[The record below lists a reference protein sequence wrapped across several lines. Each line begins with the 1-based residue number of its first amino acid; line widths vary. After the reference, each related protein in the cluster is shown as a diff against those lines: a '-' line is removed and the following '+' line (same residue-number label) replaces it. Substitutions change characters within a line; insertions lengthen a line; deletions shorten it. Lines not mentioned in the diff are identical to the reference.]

1 MKYKLFGKSGLR
13 VAELCLGTMTF
24 GTDWGWGADFD
35 TSKAIFEAY
44 ANAGG
49 NFIDTANR
57 YTEGASERYV
67 GELIASDR
75 DHFVLAT
82 KYTLYDRRDDVNF
95 SGNHRKNLLRSVE
108 ASLNRLNTDYIDV
121 LWLHAWDF
129 TTPEEEILRGLDD
142 LVRAGKV
149 HYIGIS
155 DVPAWIVARSNAIAE
170 LRGWTA
176 FTGLQIQYSLIQ
188 RTPERELLPMAKS
201 LDIAVTPWAPLAAG
215 LLTGKY
221 LEKEAKGRLA
231 GNEKHLNERNMSIAR
246 TVVEVADQLGT
257 SPAQV
262 AINWTRQRNQVV
274 IPIIGATKVAQIED
288 SLGAVSFEIPEEM
301 MQRLNEVSAIELGFP
316 HDFLQSEGVL
326 DVIYGGAYS
335 KIQNHR
341 SK

>member
-57 YTEGASERYV
+57 YTEGTSERYV
-67 GELIASDR
+67 GELIASER
-75 DHFVLAT
+75 HHFVLAT

-95 SGNHRKNLLRSVE
+95 SGNHRKNLIRSVE
-108 ASLNRLNTDYIDV
+108 ASLNRLNTDFIDV

-155 DVPAWIVARSNAIAE
+155 DVPAWVVARSNAIAE

-221 LEKEAKGRLA
+221 LKKEASGRLA
-231 GNEKHLNERNMSIAR
+231 GNEKHLNERNLSIAR
-246 TVVEVADQLGT
+246 TVVEVADELNV

-262 AINWTRQRNQVV
+262 AINWTRQRDQVV
-274 IPIIGATKVAQIED
+274 IPIIGSTKASQIED

-301 MQRLNEVSAIELGFP
+301 MQRLNKVSAIELGFP

-326 DVIYGGAYS
+326 DVIFGGAYTN
-335 KIQNHR
+335 IQNHR
-341 SK
+341 SG